1 MKLFIGCSSSNDIP
15 KEYLDDSKELLE
27 ELMKANDLVFGAS
40 NAGLMGLS
48 HNVALSHNRSVIGI
62 CPVAYKDDFKNLK
75 CTQEIIT
82 KTVSERTE
90 GLIRESDVLIFLP
103 GGIGTIY
110 ELFSSIESKRCHEFN
125 KPIIIYNSN
134 NFYDI
139 LLEFMN
145 KMYNEKFVKEKDKD
159 NYVIMNTKEEVIT
172 YLESYEKNLSM
183 D

>member
-1 MKLFIGCSSSNDIP
+1 M
-15 KEYLDDSKELLE
+15 
-27 ELMKANDLVFGAS
+27 
-40 NAGLMGLS
+40 
-48 HNVALSHNRSVIGI
+48 
-62 CPVAYKDDFKNLK
+62 K

-139 LLEFMN
+139 LLKFMN

-159 NYVIMNTKEEVIT
+159 NYVIMNTKDEVIT
-172 YLESYEKNLSM
+172 YLENYEKNISM